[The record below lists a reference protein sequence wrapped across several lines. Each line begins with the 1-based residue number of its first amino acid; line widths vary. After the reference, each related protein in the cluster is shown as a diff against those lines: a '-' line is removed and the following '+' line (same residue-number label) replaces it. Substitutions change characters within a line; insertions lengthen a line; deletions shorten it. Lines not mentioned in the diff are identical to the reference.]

1 MVTSNHTDE
10 WATEAKMQRK
20 HGPAWEAIVRPQED
34 TVCLQCPYQHRPRN
48 EEPCR
53 LCDDNE
59 DRDPCLVCPGH
70 KAYSDTQPCE
80 LPDGTACEHC
90 RIGGTVPQ
98 AEALARW
105 MEGD

>member
-1 MVTSNHTDE
+1 MINHADE
-10 WATEAKMQRK
+10 WRTEAKMQRK
-20 HGPAWEAIVRPQED
+20 HGVNWEDRITIAPD
-34 TVCLQCPYQHRPRN
+34 TVCQQCPYQHRPRN

-53 LCDDNE
+53 LCDDNP
-59 DRDPCLVCPGH
+59 DRDPCLTCPGH
-70 KAYSDTQPCE
+70 QAHSDTEPCE

-105 MEGD
+105 MEGE